1 MYPNPQDVLPLP
13 PSPSLE
19 QYKKRAKNLVKA
31 CKSGESNAI
40 RVWIERWLDALDAT
54 QPEANRPTRAEAI
67 KQRVEQIEEFA
78 KTKLAR
84 SACALADAQFVIA
97 RAHGFKSWPKFA
109 QHLESL
115 ARDASPISAFETAA
129 DASVAGDVATLTR
142 LLRENP
148 ELIRARST
156 REHQAML
163 LHYVAANGVE
173 NYRQRTP
180 KNAVQVAEIL
190 LEAGAEVDAEADVYG
205 GGATTLGLVTTSVHP
220 FKAGVQNDLID
231 VLLKHGA
238 RLDHPGGAGNK
249 HTLVTGCLANGRLE
263 AAEYVASRGA
273 SLNLPGAA
281 GVGRLD
287 VVITYFNDDG
297 SLRSSA
303 TQDDLANA
311 FVWACGYGRAE
322 VADFLLDRG
331 IGVDARFPFHG
342 RGHTGLH
349 LAAYHAHPDIVR
361 TLLRRGATVEL
372 TDETWGTTP
381 LAWALY
387 GWASND
393 APMSAG
399 ERYYDVVAML
409 LAAGSAVNPKWLEW
423 DEVQSDPRMRA
434 ALIGESRMT

>member
-13 PSPSLE
+13 PRSSLE
-19 QYKKRAKNLVKA
+19 QYKKRAKDLVKA
-31 CKSGESNAI
+31 CKSGDPDAI
-40 RVWIERWLDALDAT
+40 RAWVEHWLEALDTA
-54 QPEANRPTRAEAI
+54 QPEGNRPTPAEAI
-67 KQRVEQIEEFA
+67 KQRADQIEEFA
-78 KTKLAR
+78 KTKLSR

-97 RAHGFKSWPKFA
+97 RAHGFTSWPKFS

-115 ARDASPISAFETAA
+115 ARDGSPISAFEAGA
-129 DASVAGDVATLTR
+129 DAIVAGDVATLAR
-142 LLRENP
+142 LLREKP

-190 LEAGAEVDAEADVYG
+190 LAAGAEVDAEANVYG
-205 GGATTLGLVTTSVHP
+205 GGATTLGLVATSVHP
-220 FKAGVQNDLID
+220 FRAGVQNDLID
-231 VLLKHGA
+231 VLLKYGA
-238 RLDHPGGAGNK
+238 QLDYPNSAGNK
-249 HTLVTGCLANGRLE
+249 HTLVTGCLANGRRE

-287 VVITYFNDDG
+287 VVKTYFNDDG
-297 SLRSSA
+297 SLKPSA

-361 TLLRRGATVEL
+361 ILLRRGASVEL

-381 LAWALY
+381 LVWALY
-387 GWASND
+387 GWSED
-393 APMSAG
+393 PTAPS
-399 ERYYDVVAML
+399 ERYYEVVAML
-409 LAAGSAVNPKWLEW
+409 VAAGARVRREWLTW
-423 DEVQSDPRMRA
+423 DKVQADPRMRA
-434 ALIGESRMT
+434 TLTGEFRMT